1 MRTLL
6 RCLALAVA
14 LIALEGLLRPWV
26 ENLVYA
32 IRLGAMP
39 APLALPVPV
48 AGVTP
53 SLLADTWGGARSG
66 GRKHEG
72 IDIFARRGTPVL
84 AATEGIVMRV
94 GTNRLG
100 GQVVWVLGPGGQRH
114 YYAHL
119 DSYGDVHA
127 GMRIDA
133 GKIVGYVGNTG
144 NAATT
149 PPHLH
154 YGIYTAGGAIN
165 PYPFLRH
172 GPTSARMGATRHAEA
187 GTSALQSHKWT
198 SSKQEISLSQK
209 STSS

>member
-1 MRTLL
+1 MRTFVRNLSI
-6 RCLALAVA
+6 ALVLIVLVA
-14 LIALEGLLRPWV
+14 LLGPWLK
-26 ENLVYA
+26 NLAYA

-39 APLALPVPV
+39 APASLPVPV
-48 AGVTP
+48 AGVAP
-53 SLLADTWGGARSG
+53 RQLADTWGGARSG
-66 GRKHEG
+66 GRRHEG

-84 AATEGIVMRV
+84 SATEGIVLRV
-94 GTNRLG
+94 GTNSLG

-133 GKIVGYVGNTG
+133 GAIVGYVGNTG

-154 YGIYTAGGAIN
+154 YGIYTAGGAVN
-165 PYPFLRH
+165 PYPFLR
-172 GPTSARMGATRHAEA
+172 R
-187 GTSALQSHKWT
+187 
-198 SSKQEISLSQK
+198 
-209 STSS
+209 